1 MISQHPKTKHID
13 EPPWFTGEETK
24 VFSLETVGRQ
34 LSSLESG
41 CLAVVKDVILVTEER
56 A

>member
-1 MISQHPKTKHID
+1 MRRCS
-13 EPPWFTGEETK
+13 EPPWFTGEETE

-41 CLAVVKDVILVTEER
+41 CLAVVKDMTLVTEEQ